1 MEAEIHAKLTY
12 CFLAPYCAGVSLT
25 ACSPAMEI
33 ICACS
38 LRGVPWGSKVWHT
51 FDMWDQNCNASAE
64 PPMHMSRLYTY
75 VKITKPCSASLHS
88 AITVPASTDKSFL
101 LSQNGA
107 GCPLC
112 ESYLY
117 DICHSL
123 LKVFWPTS
131 SVWISAFG
139 EELTTS
145 RHNLQVHLT
154 ALFSQTLIF
163 TKYHAYYIEYVRKMN
178 TAHMVF

>member
-1 MEAEIHAKLTY
+1 MEAEIHAEFTH
-12 CFLAPYCAGVSLT
+12 CFLVPYCTGVSLT
-25 ACSPAMEI
+25 AYSPAMEI

-38 LRGVPWGSKVWHT
+38 LRGAPWGSKVWHT
-51 FDMWDQNCNASAE
+51 FNMWDQDCNAIAE
-64 PPMHMSRLYTY
+64 PPIRMSRLFTY
-75 VKITKPCSASLHS
+75 ITITKPRLASLHS

-101 LSQNGA
+101 PGVHFVNHTCMTFA
-107 GCPLC
+107 IH
-112 ESYLY
+112 YLRFN
-117 DICHSL
+117 
-123 LKVFWPTS
+123 FWPTS
-131 SVWISAFG
+131 SAWISAFG